1 MNERIKALRKKLKMS
16 QDIFAEKLGLTK
28 NYISLIENGNRS
40 LSRQSIKVLCSMFN
54 VNEDWLQNGTGN
66 MFKSE
71 TYTSYNANQI
81 INGPINERIKE
92 LRHTLKLTQQE
103 FADRL
108 GVKRNT
114 VGQWECGINSLTNAT
129 IIFLCKEFNVSENWL
144 RNGIG
149 DMFKSKTYTSYNAN
163 QIISGSINE
172 RIKELR
178 HTLKLTQQ
186 EFANRI
192 GSKRNTVAKYETDV
206 NTPSAAVVSLICR
219 EFNVSEKWLRT
230 GEGDMFKSETYTSNN
245 ANQIISG
252 SINERIKELRH
263 TLKLTQQEF
272 ADKIGIKRGAIANYE
287 IGRNTPINSVV
298 SLICREFNVNENW
311 LRNGSGNMFL
321 PKDNS
326 NSDMCIDST
335 FLKLL
340 SMLDVEQLNYIKGIV
355 LGTLIADGKVTLEDL
370 HNY

>member
-1 MNERIKALRKKLKMS
+1 MNERIKKLRK
-16 QDIFAEKLGLTK
+16 ALGLTQQEFANK
-28 NYISLIENGNRS
+28 IGIKRNSLANYETGRNIPLDAIL
-40 LSRQSIKVLCSMFN
+40 LSICREFN
-54 VNEDWLQNGTGN
+54 ASEDWLRNGSGN

-71 TYTSYNANQI
+71 TYTSHNTNQI
-81 INGPINERIKE
+81 INSPINERIKE
-92 LRHTLKLTQQE
+92 LRNTLKLTQQE

-144 RNGIG
+144 RNGYG
-149 DMFKSKTYTSYNAN
+149 NMFKSETYTSHNAN

-178 HTLKLTQQ
+178 NALNLSQ
-186 EFANRI
+186 
-192 GSKRNTVAKYETDV
+192 SKFGEALGVTRT
-206 NTPSAAVVSLICR
+206 AVCAWENGRRSI
-219 EFNVSEKWLRT
+219 SEQT
-230 GEGDMFKSETYTSNN
+230 
-245 ANQIISG
+245 IIS
-252 SINERIKELRH
+252 
-263 TLKLTQQEF
+263 
-272 ADKIGIKRGAIANYE
+272 
-287 IGRNTPINSVV
+287 
-298 SLICREFNVNENW
+298 ICREFNVNENW

-321 PKDNS
+321 PEDNS

-355 LGTLIADGKVTLEDL
+355 LGTLIANGKLTLEDL
-370 HNY
+370 HNF

>member
-103 FADRL
+103 FAD
-108 GVKRNT
+108 
-114 VGQWECGINSLTNAT
+114 
-129 IIFLCKEFNVSENWL
+129 
-144 RNGIG
+144 
-149 DMFKSKTYTSYNAN
+149 
-163 QIISGSINE
+163 
-172 RIKELR
+172 
-178 HTLKLTQQ
+178 
-186 EFANRI
+186 
-192 GSKRNTVAKYETDV
+192 
-206 NTPSAAVVSLICR
+206 
-219 EFNVSEKWLRT
+219 
-230 GEGDMFKSETYTSNN
+230 
-245 ANQIISG
+245 
-252 SINERIKELRH
+252 
-263 TLKLTQQEF
+263 
-272 ADKIGIKRGAIANYE
+272 KIGIKRGAIANYE

-321 PKDNS
+321 PRDNS

-340 SMLDVEQLNYIKGIV
+340 SMLDDEQLNYIKGIV
-355 LGTLIADGKVTLEDL
+355 LGTLIADNKVTLEDL
-370 HNY
+370 CNFKQR

>member
-40 LSRQSIKVLCSMFN
+40 LSRQSMKVLCSMFN
-54 VNEDWLQNGTGN
+54 VNEDWLRNGIGD

-81 INGPINERIKE
+81 ISGSINERIKE

-144 RNGIG
+144 RNGI
-149 DMFKSKTYTSYNAN
+149 
-163 QIISGSINE
+163 
-172 RIKELR
+172 
-178 HTLKLTQQ
+178 
-186 EFANRI
+186 
-192 GSKRNTVAKYETDV
+192 
-206 NTPSAAVVSLICR
+206 
-219 EFNVSEKWLRT
+219 
-230 GEGDMFKSETYTSNN
+230 GDMFKSETYTSNN

-355 LGTLIADGKVTLEDL
+355 LGTLIADNKVTLEDL
-370 HNY
+370 CNFKQR